1 MIRMNAY
8 SDGFRK
14 EYLAAVKKNVSI
26 MDRKAVVA
34 SSRKFLPLDFFT
46 AKDAEGQFE
55 ELILAPY
62 KKLKE
67 AEQYIRNNKK
77 AEMEAECCDR
87 RSHHKPNLTD
97 LYFRIY
103 KAFDN
108 AADSQKEGK

>member
-26 MDRKAVVA
+26 MDREAVVA

-67 AEQYIRNNKK
+67 AEQYSISGIIKRQKWRRNAVTYIHPIN
-77 AEMEAECCDR
+77 R
-87 RSHHKPNLTD
+87 N
-97 LYFRIY
+97 
-103 KAFDN
+103 
-108 AADSQKEGK
+108 